1 MNSSNACWF
10 DLAMISSTEV
20 IFCSTDGS
28 LLNPKWLQKSGLGC
42 WPLIRSSCRWW
53 SHQAWHKDT
62 PDVDLKLNTFLYW
75 MNSQMVVLDHVS
87 LYIKMECSITHVVS
101 NSTTYNLQTG
111 IGISKSNMSKFSSE
125 LFLIF
130 TDKQHLI
137 MFCEFTV

>member
-1 MNSSNACWF
+1 
-10 DLAMISSTEV
+10 
-20 IFCSTDGS
+20 
-28 LLNPKWLQKSGLGC
+28 
-42 WPLIRSSCRWW
+42 
-53 SHQAWHKDT
+53 
-62 PDVDLKLNTFLYW
+62 

-137 MFCEFTV
+137 MYCKFTVKMEVKTILVINVFLEGKEITVQLYNMF